1 MTRVRYKK
9 SSDPVLT
16 DGRDVS
22 TAVAELDAE
31 ASTQEAEGSPDRHI
45 EEKAATWQR
54 LPDPERADPTYYGRP
69 MLNESVWTWAIPA
82 YYVAG
87 GLAGSA
93 LVLAAAAQLQNA
105 GRQGGESPRE
115 RLIRRCHWIAAIG
128 VGVSAGL
135 LIYDLGRPSRFL
147 NMLRVFRPTSPMNMG
162 AWILSG
168 AGATSTG
175 ALLLRTRP
183 GSFGMLGGACGY
195 IAGVFGAGLA
205 TYTGVLVANTAVPVW
220 QESRRM
226 LPVLF
231 GASAMSSLGS
241 VFALFVQDP
250 QERALAKAFGVAGQ
264 AAELAAGVAM
274 EKQASSVPRVGR
286 PFRRGLSGFLWR
298 SAQVFT
304 AAGLVAS
311 LLPNARGKRRI
322 VAGALAG
329 LGSILTRFAVE
340 RAGTA
345 SARDARASFHLQRA
359 RRSDH

>member
-1 MTRVRYKK
+1 MTQVRYKK
-9 SSDPVLT
+9 SSDPVQT
-16 DGRDVS
+16 DGRDIS
-22 TAVAELDAE
+22 TAIAELDAE

-69 MLNESVWTWAIPA
+69 MLNESVWSWAIPA

-93 LVLAAAAQLQNA
+93 LVLAAAAQLRKSRA
-105 GRQGGESPRE
+105 RE
-115 RLIRRCHWIAAIG
+115 RLIRRCHWIAVVGA
-128 VGVSAGL
+128 GVSAGL

-162 AWILSG
+162 AWILTG

-175 ALLLRTRP
+175 ALLFRTRP
-183 GSFGMLGGACGY
+183 GLFGALGETCGY
-195 IAGVFGAGLA
+195 VAGIFGAGLA

-241 VFALFVQDP
+241 VVEMFVEDP
-250 QERALAKAFGVAGQ
+250 EERGITKAFGTAGMV
-264 AAELAAGVAM
+264 AELAAGIVM
-274 EKQASSVPRVGR
+274 EKQASSVSRVGR

-298 SAQVFT
+298 NAQMFT
-304 AAGLVAS
+304 AAGLAAS
-311 LLPNARGKRRI
+311 LLPNARGNRRI
-322 VAGALAG
+322 LAGALAG
-329 LGSILTRFAVE
+329 LGSLLTRFAVE

-359 RRSDH
+359 RRQ

>member
-1 MTRVRYKK
+1 MTQVRYKN
-9 SSDPVLT
+9 SSDPVAT
-16 DGRDVS
+16 DGRDIS

-31 ASTQEAEGSPDRHI
+31 ASTQEAKGSPDRHI

-69 MLNESVWTWAIPA
+69 MLNESVWSWAIPA

-93 LVLAAAAQLQNA
+93 LVLAAAAQLRKSRA
-105 GRQGGESPRE
+105 RE
-115 RLIRRCHWIAAIG
+115 RLIRRCHWIALVGA
-128 VGVSAGL
+128 GVSAGL

-147 NMLRVFRPTSPMNMG
+147 NMLRVFRPTSPMNIG
-162 AWILSG
+162 AWILTG
-168 AGATSTG
+168 AGGYTSA
-175 ALLLRTRP
+175 ALLLRTRR
-183 GSFGMLGGACGY
+183 GVLGALGEAFGY
-195 IAGVFGAGLA
+195 VAGVFGLGLS

-241 VFALFVQDP
+241 VFALCVEDP

-264 AAELAAGVAM
+264 AVELAAGVAM

-286 PFRRGLSGFLWR
+286 PFHRGLSGFLWR

-304 AAGLVAS
+304 AAGLAAS
-311 LLPNARGKRRI
+311 LLPNFRGNRRI
-322 VAGALAG
+322 LAGALTG
-329 LGSILTRFAVE
+329 LGSLLTRFAVE

-359 RRSDH
+359 RHQ